1 MWETLLSYLCSVAQL
16 SFMFLSRQKQW
27 EKKHFGSQFPIFQW
41 LKATRCVKG
50 GGTSAL
56 LCSWGSFSRM
66 DYLLSFDVSWPHLTG
81 AERRSAFS
89 AYFLFLPPSKK
100 TLYLREPWSL
110 RAALGLLQHCVLC
123 IIVLISTDNIP
134 ADPRFQSCR
143 LKGQNFSPSSPR
155 RLIPGFT
162 SSALRKFNCN
172 LGLDWI
178 LLLQK
183 VGATW

>member
-1 MWETLLSYLCSVAQL
+1 MWETLLSYLCGVARVSL
-16 SFMFLSRQKQW
+16 MFLLQQREWKTYW
-27 EKKHFGSQFPIFQW
+27 SQFPIFQW
-41 LKATRCVKG
+41 IRATRSVKRG
-50 GGTSAL
+50 GASAL
-56 LCSWGSFSRM
+56 LCSWGSFSWM

-81 AERRSAFS
+81 AERRSAFCTTS
-89 AYFLFLPPSKK
+89 FSRRRPKNLH
-100 TLYLREPWSL
+100 LREPWSL
-110 RAALGLLQHCVLC
+110 RAAPGLLQHCVLC

-134 ADPRFQSCR
+134 VDPRFQSCR
-143 LKGQNFSPSSPR
+143 LKGQNFSPSSLR

-172 LGLDWI
+172 LGLDRI

>member
-1 MWETLLSYLCSVAQL
+1 MRNAPLLPLRRRSGFFNVPVAAEGVKNILESVSYFSVNK
-16 SFMFLSRQKQW
+16 SER
-27 EKKHFGSQFPIFQW
+27 
-41 LKATRCVKG
+41 G
-50 GGTSAL
+50 GASAL
-56 LCSWGSFSRM
+56 LCSWGSFNWM

-81 AERRSAFS
+81 AERRSAFCTTS
-89 AYFLFLPPSKK
+89 FSRRRPKNLH
-100 TLYLREPWSL
+100 LREPWSL
-110 RAALGLLQHCVLC
+110 RAAPGLLQHCVLC

-172 LGLDWI
+172 LGLDRI

>member
-1 MWETLLSYLCSVAQL
+1 M
-16 SFMFLSRQKQW
+16 R
-27 EKKHFGSQFPIFQW
+27 
-41 LKATRCVKG
+41 ATRYVKRG
-50 GGTSAL
+50 GASAL
-56 LCSWGSFSRM
+56 VCGWESFSWM

-81 AERRSAFS
+81 AERRSAFCITS
-89 AYFLFLPPSKK
+89 FFQSPSKRK
-100 TLYLREPWSL
+100 KKKPTTPHPREPRSL
-110 RAALGLLQHCVLC
+110 RGAPLLLENRVLC

-143 LKGQNFSPSSPR
+143 LKGQNFSPSSPHC
-155 RLIPGFT
+155 LIPGFT

-172 LGLDWI
+172 LGLDRI